1 MKTEYEMGGQRSA
14 KELAKQGHTAPVYGI
29 GQPVPRSRQ
38 RYYNQI
44 AKGGPYSRCT
54 VIDVKPSKVHG
65 IPATFRL
72 LHPTSKN
79 GRYRKVK
86 ATPEIIRSRMPSA
99 LPQQV
104 NALLGF

>member
-29 GQPVPRSRQ
+29 GQPVPGRRKST
-38 RYYNQI
+38 
-44 AKGGPYSRCT
+44 KGGPFSRCR
-54 VIDVKPSKVHG
+54 VIDVKPSKVRG
-65 IPATFRL
+65 IPATLRL
-72 LHPTSKN
+72 VHPTSKN
-79 GRYRKVK
+79 GRYRRVK
-86 ATPEIIRSRMPSA
+86 ATPAIIRSLMPSA